1 MGSAVTLRAPA
12 AKVALEII
20 LNASLRLDYS
30 FSDMNISIT
39 EDIEEME
46 QRGNLPSH
54 YGTEMVG
61 FWLKQL
67 VATVEMESTL
77 KRLRTTDYHHL

>member
-1 MGSAVTLRAPA
+1 MGKYYPLRAPA

-20 LNASLRLDYS
+20 LSASLKIDYS
-30 FSDMNISIT
+30 YSDMNIGLT

-46 QRGNLPSH
+46 RAGNLHSH
-54 YGTEMVG
+54 YGTEMIG

-67 VATVEMESTL
+67 VGAASMEAEM
-77 KRLRTTDYHHL
+77 KRLMQEDHNLC